1 MGTYIALCNYTDKGI
16 ANIKDSPDRAEAAR
30 KALQAM
36 GGDMDQ
42 LYLTMGG
49 YDLVAIVTLPSD
61 EDAAKFMLTLG
72 EARKHPDHNLEGVQR
87 SGVPGD
93 RRECFVTRRPS

>member
-72 EARKHPDHNLEGVQR
+72 KLGNIRTTTLMAFNEAEY
-87 SGVPGD
+87 
-93 RRECFVTRRPS
+93 REIVASVS

>member
-61 EDAAKFMLTLG
+61 EDAAKFVLTLG
-72 EARKHPDHNLEGVQR
+72 KLGNIRTTTLRAFNEAEY
-87 SGVPGD
+87 
-93 RRECFVTRRPS
+93 REIVASVS

>member
-72 EARKHPDHNLEGVQR
+72 KLGNIRTTTLRAFNEAEY
-87 SGVPGD
+87 
-93 RRECFVTRRPS
+93 REIVASVS